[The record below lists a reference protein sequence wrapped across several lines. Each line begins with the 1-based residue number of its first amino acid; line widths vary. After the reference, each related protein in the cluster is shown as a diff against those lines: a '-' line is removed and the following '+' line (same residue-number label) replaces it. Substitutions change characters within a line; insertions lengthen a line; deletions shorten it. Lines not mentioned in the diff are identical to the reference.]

1 MKIKEAGERREAEGA
16 KEPSTFHLKPST
28 KQSAF
33 TLIEMIGVMALL
45 AILST
50 LLVPNIIQKIQE
62 GQRINEDTN
71 LEEIAG
77 ALLIG
82 IERERRFPDPTVV
95 ATNSNGW
102 AGIGSK
108 YSVLGTNRF
117 WKVYPGDAR
126 NTARRVYLDP
136 DLVTYLG
143 GSYSMP
149 AGGWTNT
156 NPPTSALMY
165 IVSSSKPD
173 LLLSC
178 PTNANLGATDLD
190 WLKNWVK
197 AYTSG
202 GRIAATNTNIIGLV
216 DRTVSHWTNQGQ
228 YLHVKIVNVRSLLCE
243 VLLEDWH
250 SPITNQ
256 VTVSGGPANATPTVL
271 SLTYNNVVLSFTNST
286 WIISSQPDRNYHA
299 SYTSSSSGGDFRTAQ
314 IAFTNASNTNQTPN
328 LQITLSK
335 GAYFSIGTNA
345 PDVLCDFSSISSP
358 RRKDSTNFFA
368 LKGTVIRLY
377 DNFSSPNLQTS
388 FSLKNN
394 RHHWAFSSGTWVDK
408 NQ

>member
-1 MKIKEAGERREAEGA
+1 MKKGNVRE
-16 KEPSTFHLKPST
+16 KS
-28 KQSAF
+28 F

-82 IERERRFPDPTVV
+82 IEREGRFPNPTVA

-136 DLVTYLG
+136 DLVTYLNG
-143 GSYSMP
+143 NYTMP

-178 PTNANLGATDLD
+178 PTNANLAAADLD

-202 GRIAATNTNIIGLV
+202 GRIAATNTNIIGLI
-216 DRTVSHWTNQGQ
+216 DGTASRWTNQGQ

-250 SPITNQ
+250 SPITNP

-271 SLTYNNVVLSFTNST
+271 TLTYNNVVLTFTNSL
-286 WIISSQPDRNYHA
+286 WVISSQPERNYH
-299 SYTSSSSGGDFRTAQ
+299 SNYTSSSSGGDFRTAQ
-314 IAFTNASNTNQTPN
+314 VAFTNASNPSQTPN
-328 LQITLSK
+328 AEITLSK
-335 GAYFSIGTNA
+335 GAYFSIGTNV
-345 PDVLCDFSSISSP
+345 PDVLCDFASVSSP

-368 LKGTVIRLY
+368 LKGTVVRLY
-377 DNFSSPNLQTS
+377 DNFNSPNLQTS
-388 FSLKNN
+388 FTLKNT
-394 RHHWAFSSGTWVDK
+394 RHHWAFSSGTWADK

>member
-1 MKIKEAGERREAEGA
+1 MRITGKREVQNRREARGGSVL
-16 KEPSTFHLKPST
+16 STFHLKPST
-28 KQSAF
+28 KRSAF

-45 AILST
+45 TILST

-82 IERERRFPDPTVV
+82 IEREGRFPDPTVA

-117 WKVYPGDAR
+117 WRVYPGDAR

-136 DLVTYLG
+136 NLVTYLG

-202 GRIAATNTNIIGLV
+202 GRIAATNTNIIGLI
-216 DRTVSHWTNQGQ
+216 DGTVSRWTNQGQ

-243 VLLEDWH
+243 VYLEDWH
-250 SPITNQ
+250 SPVTNIVLQ
-256 VTVSGGPANATPTVL
+256 NPQTDPTPTNTMNPFT
-271 SLTYNNVVLSFTNST
+271 SNNFTLSFSGSR
-286 WIISSQPDRNYHA
+286 WLIQSQPDRNL
-299 SYTSSSSGGDFRTAQ
+299 SS
-314 IAFTNASNTNQTPN
+314 AFTVATGGGMKDAMDVTYNNTNGAVRTVRLTLPASPKFSLNFSTP
-328 LQITLSK
+328 QIITDLT
-335 GAYFSIGTNA
+335 ANPNT
-345 PDVLCDFSSISSP
+345 
-358 RRKDSTNFFA
+358 RTDSTNFFA
-368 LKGTVIRLY
+368 LKGSILNLFDNTVSNNTQSTI
-377 DNFSSPNLQTS
+377 Q
-388 FSLKNN
+388 LKEK
-394 RHHWAFSSGTWVDK
+394 RHYHVFSSGVWSQKD
-408 NQ
+408 